1 MKKILFAA
9 FLLIIADATFAQK
22 SPGCFTV
29 YPKIGVNLSK
39 FSGDLL
45 SFGVTPAEGIIM
57 KKSEMKSGFNA
68 GADLRYRI
76 SDNYGASIGLI
87 YSNLGNRFDSED
99 LMEEYKIKESKW
111 NNHYLQIPIM
121 MHTFLTDGLSV
132 NIGIQPAM
140 LIAAQNSNKLIND
153 SKEKEEGITTVSGNV
168 KNIFKTFEFSIPLG
182 VSYEYRNIL
191 FDLRYQLGLTG
202 VYKYGGMTS
211 GNPKIS
217 AFSFSVAY
225 GFDL

>member
-45 SFGVTPAEGIIM
+45 SFVGVTPAEGIIM

-87 YSNLGNRFDSED
+87 YSNLGNR
-99 LMEEYKIKESKW
+99 
-111 NNHYLQIPIM
+111 LQIPIM

-202 VYKYGGMTS
+202 VYKYGGLTH

>member
-9 FLLIIADATFAQK
+9 FLLIIAIATFAQK
-22 SPGCFTV
+22 SPGCVTV

-45 SFGVTPAEGIIM
+45 SFGVTQAEGIIM

-140 LIAAQNSNKLIND
+140 LFAAQNSTKWIND
-153 SKEKEEGITTVSGNV
+153 SKEKEEGIRTVSGNV
-168 KNIFKTFEFSIPLG
+168 KNLFKTFEFSIPLG

-202 VYKYGGMTS
+202 VYKYGGLIR